1 MNFLLRKSRRIG
13 SSLLLAF
20 VSLCGIANLQAQITI
35 KLATLT
41 PDNTPWNDALYAGIE
56 RIEKLVNG
64 RVRVRV
70 YGNGL
75 AGDESEVLRKMRLG
89 SVDAGIF
96 TAIALKSV
104 VPETLVFSLPYFI
117 KTQEDLEKVM
127 QELVPD
133 FNKSFA
139 KNGYKVLG
147 WAFSGW
153 VYMFYKDDIR
163 TPDQVNN
170 VRLGISPS
178 EPELQAAWQSLGFR
192 VSTVSF
198 SDTFVSLQNGLLTG
212 FYSTPIGALAYQWF
226 AFAPHMVYSKVAP
239 LLGGVLISTRIW
251 NRISSA
257 DQAVIQ
263 QEMDKMIRDFSG
275 VAQEQ
280 DAKALEVMEENGLKV
295 YMPSE
300 SEEQAWQDAFN
311 SKGYPQVIGPH
322 HTISND
328 LYQRAQQIIQAR

>member
-1 MNFLLRKSRRIG
+1 MNFLLRKSRQIG

-35 KLATLT
+35 KLATIT
-41 PDNTPWNDALYAGIE
+41 PDNTPWNDALYAGVE

-127 QELVPD
+127 KELMPD

-153 VYMFYKDDIR
+153 VYMFYKNDIR
-163 TPDQVNN
+163 TPDQVHN

-198 SDTFVSLQNGLLTG
+198 SDTFVLFAKWSFNRFLFDTNRGSCLSMVCFCPAYGLLKDG
-212 FYSTPIGALAYQWF
+212 PSIGKCIDIY
-226 AFAPHMVYSKVAP
+226 
-239 LLGGVLISTRIW
+239 
-251 NRISSA
+251 A
-257 DQAVIQ
+257 D
-263 QEMDKMIRDFSG
+263 M
-275 VAQEQ
+275 EQ
-280 DAKALEVMEENGLKV
+280 D
-295 YMPSE
+295 
-300 SEEQAWQDAFN
+300 
-311 SKGYPQVIGPH
+311 
-322 HTISND
+322 
-328 LYQRAQQIIQAR
+328 